1 MSKARAKT
9 ISLLLY
15 NGELNGPMSIEDG
28 DWGES
33 GYLFSVPRELLSELK
48 SNPYSKNFGV
58 YLLLSDD
65 KVYVGQSS
73 DLASRIS
80 NHSINKDWWDRVI
93 ILTSTND
100 NFGKDDIDYLEH
112 KLIDKLRELK
122 AKYEYDNKKGGNPI
136 NTKDFRRAQLDNYLE
151 EAYFLLGLIGIKI
164 FKSQHSKHNIKKK
177 EIEINAPEKLSKEK
191 RQQKIE
197 KLKKEEIA
205 KILKAKKISINAEAF
220 SISTLSTGKSTFW
233 VEPKK
238 EMLKCDWDIVL
249 NNNISNELI
258 YLHIKKNSIKVSEN
272 RDGQGLNL
280 RKSNPKVLT
289 IQINKDTFIDQV
301 SKYDLS
307 KFIVKKVKY

>member
-48 SNPYSKNFGV
+48 NNPYSKNFGV

-80 NHSINKDWWDRVI
+80 NHNINKDWWDRVI

-112 KLIDKLRELK
+112 KLIDKLKELK
-122 AKYEYDNKKGGNPI
+122 AKYEYDNKKSGNPI

-151 EAYFLLGLIGIKI
+151 EAYFLMGLIGIKI
-164 FKSQHSKHNIKKK
+164 FKSQHSKSKNRKK
-177 EIEINAPEKLSKEK
+177 EIEINVPEKLSKKNRAE
-191 RQQKIE
+191 KIE
-197 KLKKEEIA
+197 RLKKEEIV
-205 KILKAKKISINAEAF
+205 KILEQNKIKVNIEAF
-220 SISTLSTGKSTFW
+220 SIATLSTGKSTFW

-238 EMLKCDWDIVL
+238 EMLKCDWDLVL
-249 NNNISNELI
+249 NNNLINELI
-258 YLHIKKNSIKVSEN
+258 YLHIKGNSIKVTKN
-272 RDGQGLNL
+272 RDGSGLNL
-280 RKSNPKVLT
+280 RKSNTRVLT
-289 IQINKDTFIDQV
+289 LKINMNTFIDRV

-307 KFIVKKVKY
+307 KFIVTKIKY